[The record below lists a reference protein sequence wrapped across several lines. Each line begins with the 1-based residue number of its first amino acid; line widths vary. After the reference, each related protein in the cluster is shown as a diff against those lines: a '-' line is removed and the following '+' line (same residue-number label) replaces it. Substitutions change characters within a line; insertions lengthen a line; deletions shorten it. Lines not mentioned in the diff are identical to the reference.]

1 MLFFEEKIPSL
12 YFLEKSIIKYQ
23 KHFGGKTMINL
34 MECSGKKLREYGFE
48 MEEKHEYEICRFST
62 KNIYS
67 YSQSQQVIR
76 NLKHCKTRNHNKVY
90 LRAYKCKRCNGWHLT
105 SEKPF
110 QYREERRVAYENKRV
125 G

>member
-1 MLFFEEKIPSL
+1 
-12 YFLEKSIIKYQ
+12 
-23 KHFGGKTMINL
+23 MINF
-34 MECSGKKLREYGFE
+34 MECSGRKLREYGFE
-48 MEEKHEYEICRFST
+48 GKEKQEYEICCFSL

-67 YSQSQQVIR
+67 YSQSQQIIR

-105 SEKPF
+105 SEKPSL
-110 QYREERRVAYENKRV
+110 YREERQVTYEKKRV

>member
-1 MLFFEEKIPSL
+1 MV
-12 YFLEKSIIKYQ
+12 LEIKYIDKEKEVANQ
-23 KHFGGKTMINL
+23 ESAN
-34 MECSGKKLREYGFE
+34 ENGFE